1 MKRTTNKIIALIVL
15 LITFGAV
22 HAQCSNKDGFVLK
35 DKFKGF
41 ETFDGTGYVEV
52 EILDS
57 SSFDSYIGTIYAT
70 LAENYPNANLKVIGN
85 RVIRIDATS
94 LGISV
99 SQVTAG
105 VLNMYVD
112 FSMTI
117 EIRDKRTYTI
127 QVEDSTGVVRTKTT
141 ILDGPSVRFST
152 PSIKKL
158 TFYNPYYKSEVKE
171 YITRPVE
178 MHEALMKKG
187 MSGYK
192 PMSCDLI
199 FEISDYIVWAIRADL
214 CQNYYRNY
222 KNGEYYESLGK
233 KHKRYER

>member
-1 MKRTTNKIIALIVL
+1 MKRMTNKIIALIVL
-15 LITFGAV
+15 LITCGTV
-22 HAQCSNKDGFVLK
+22 HAQCNTDGFVLK
-35 DKFKGF
+35 DKYKGF

-57 SSFDSYIGTIYAT
+57 ASFDSYIGTIYAT
-70 LAENYPNANLKVIGN
+70 LAENYPRANLKVIGN
-85 RVIRIDATS
+85 RVIRMDATS

-99 SQVTAG
+99 SQVTGG

-117 EIRDKRTYTI
+117 EIRDKRTYTR
-127 QVEDSTGVVRTKTT
+127 QVKDSTGVVRTKTT
-141 ILDGPSVRFST
+141 ILDGPCVRFSA

-171 YITRPVE
+171 YLTRPVE
-178 MHEALMKKG
+178 MHEALMEKG
-187 MSGYK
+187 MSGYR

-199 FEISDYIVWAIRADL
+199 SEITEYIVWAIRADL
-214 CQNYYRNY
+214 SQNYYRNFN
-222 KNGEYYESLGK
+222 NGEYYERLGK
-233 KHKRYER
+233 KHIRYER